1 MSANET
7 GSASV
12 DPVIAAAREYAAR
25 GWRVFPLNGKV
36 PFAGTR
42 GFKDA
47 TTELQ
52 PDRWPAGANVG
63 IATGGGLAV
72 LDVDYRHDGDESLHE
87 LEQRY
92 GRLPRTAS
100 VKTGNGGEHLYFAT
114 RREVRN
120 STDRLGRGLDVRG
133 DGGYVVGPP
142 SKHPD
147 TGRVYAWDE
156 HPDET
161 PPARLPD
168 WLERLLVEQHNGR
181 ARPVSECRRLA
192 ANGVVEGGRNDS
204 TARLAGH
211 LIARRVDYFVC
222 LELVRVWNRCRNQP
236 PLSDDE
242 VARVVRSIARRELEK
257 WT

>member
-72 LDVDYRHDGDESLHE
+72 LDVDHRHDGDESLHE
-87 LEQRY
+87 LE
-92 GRLPRTAS
+92 
-100 VKTGNGGEHLYFAT
+100 
-114 RREVRN
+114 
-120 STDRLGRGLDVRG
+120 
-133 DGGYVVGPP
+133 
-142 SKHPD
+142 
-147 TGRVYAWDE
+147 
-156 HPDET
+156 
-161 PPARLPD
+161 
-168 WLERLLVEQHNGR
+168 
-181 ARPVSECRRLA
+181 
-192 ANGVVEGGRNDS
+192 
-204 TARLAGH
+204 
-211 LIARRVDYFVC
+211 
-222 LELVRVWNRCRNQP
+222 
-236 PLSDDE
+236 
-242 VARVVRSIARRELEK
+242 
-257 WT
+257 